1 MFPGMIGLLIVV
13 VICVVLVAW
22 FVTAY
27 NGLVRLRNHV
37 QEAWAQID
45 VQLKRRHDLIPNIV
59 ETVKGYAA
67 HEKETLE
74 SVIAARGAA
83 VAARGPDAQA
93 AAEAGL
99 TGALGRLML
108 LAEAYPNL
116 KADANFRQLQ
126 EELAATENKIG
137 FARQY
142 YNEQVNRYN
151 TRLQSIPDNIVAG
164 MFNFTAEPFFEI
176 ENKTER
182 EAPKVKF

>member
-1 MFPGMIGLLIVV
+1 MAPGMIALLIVL
-13 VICVVLVAW
+13 VIGIVLIAW

-27 NGLVRLRNHV
+27 NGLVRLRMHV
-37 QEAWAQID
+37 KEAWAQID
-45 VQLKRRHDLIPNIV
+45 VQLKRRHDLVPNVV

-74 SVIAARGAA
+74 AVISARGAA
-83 VAARGPDAQA
+83 VTARGPEAQA

-99 TGALGRLML
+99 AGALGRLML

-126 EELAATENKIG
+126 EELAGTENKIG

-164 MFNFTAEPFFEI
+164 LFSFAPEPFFEI
-176 ENKTER
+176 ENKAER